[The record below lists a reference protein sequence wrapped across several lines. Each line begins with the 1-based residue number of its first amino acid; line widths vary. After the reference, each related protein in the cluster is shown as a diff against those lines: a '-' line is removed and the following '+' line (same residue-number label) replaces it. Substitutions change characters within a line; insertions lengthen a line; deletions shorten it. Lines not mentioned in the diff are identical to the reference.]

1 MQTLKAYLPYWP
13 IIAASL
19 LFLILGLWWR
29 LTTARAMERAPKP
42 LNWVEKYRAGD
53 YALGRHLPRP
63 AKPCWWL
70 LLVALLAGGLFAA
83 AHLANTGMIY
93 QQKPELFFYS
103 RYGLFYTVLRA
114 LGTAAVYWLLTL
126 LFAHSWAA
134 LPGALLFAASAA
146 RGQGEGSLLA
156 LCLLLLVLYLRAEKP
171 GFPAELLYLAA
182 VLMLAP
188 AVALRPGLIW
198 LALGLLAAHW
208 YKLGALRRSGKLSG
222 GVTFWAL
229 AAALL
234 AWALALTAAAVLRRW
249 LMFGFQFR
257 IILKLL
263 EPKRVLLA
271 LRLLLRSYPDLLFA
285 RPTRGMLVDLMV
297 DAPLFG
303 LGLWGCCSAW
313 VLARKRRDS
322 RGGLVL
328 LVLAALLL
336 CWLLTGRYILTLG
349 LVLTSACALRDAH
362 LGKKRLGTVLLLAAA
377 ICWSVCIQ
385 LAAWYVPL
393 TAGLVE
399 RLV

>member
-1 MQTLKAYLPYWP
+1 MQILDTYLPYWP
-13 IIAASL
+13 IFAASL
-19 LFLILGLWWR
+19 LFLGFGLWWR
-29 LTTARAMERAPKP
+29 VTAARAMERAPKA
-42 LNWVEKYRAGD
+42 LDWVQKYRAGE

-63 AKPCWWL
+63 AKPCWWIL
-70 LLVALLAGGLFAA
+70 LIALLAGALFAA
-83 AHLANTGMIY
+83 AHFANVGMVY
-93 QQKPELFFYS
+93 HDTPALFFSS
-103 RYGLFYTVLRA
+103 RYGLFYVALRA
-114 LGTAAVYWLLTL
+114 LGAAAVYWLLTL
-126 LFAHSWAA
+126 LFEHNWAA
-134 LPGALLFAASAA
+134 LPGALLYAASAA
-146 RGQGEGSLLA
+146 RGQGEGSFLA

-188 AVALRPGLIW
+188 AVALRPELIW
-198 LALGLLAAHW
+198 LGLGLLAAHW

-222 GVTFWAL
+222 GVTVWSLL
-229 AAALL
+229 AALVV
-234 AWALALTAAAVLRRW
+234 WALALVAAALLRRW

-271 LRLLLRSYPDLLFA
+271 LRILLRSYPDLLF
-285 RPTRGMLVDLMV
+285 RMPSRGMLVDLMV